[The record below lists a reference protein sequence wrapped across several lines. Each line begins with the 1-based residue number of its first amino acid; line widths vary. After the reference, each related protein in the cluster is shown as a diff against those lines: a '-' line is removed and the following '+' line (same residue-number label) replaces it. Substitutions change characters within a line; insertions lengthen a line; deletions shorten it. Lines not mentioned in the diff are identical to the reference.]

1 MVCDDCSKGKYQSG
15 TCTKDEPDGG
25 PAGGCIRCKA
35 CPAGQYSDQSKQSSC
50 KQCDAG
56 KSNGNVGSQAE
67 NNCEI
72 CAGGKFSE
80 NDGSTSCD
88 LCPAGYI
95 SLVGGTANDHD
106 DCSACTP
113 GKYAASDGASTCS
126 DCDPGKYASENHE
139 TSCSFCQSGQ
149 ETDKGANKGGS
160 RCVTCL
166 KGNFEDVRSS
176 CYCHCFLFILF
187 VFLFLFIVVI
197 FWQSHQCKACPKG
210 WNQENDKQSS
220 CVECPVGKISSS
232 SQTSVEC
239 TNCHNGDYINIPGQT
254 ACASCLPGT
263 FSLSNNQPHSSC
275 EDCPQGFH
283 ASSQSSA
290 SCVACTARKYQDQ
303 RKQAECEN
311 CIAGQYSDTTG
322 QIACTIC
329 GSGSGAT
336 NGNSQLSYQN
346 EEGKRK
352 NISSFFFFQ
361 YPLFCNKF

>member
-1 MVCDDCSKGKYQSG
+1 MFFFFFFNIGKTGRYRGNTGGNSRVDVESKYCLACPQGTYSDVTGLMVCDDCSKGKYQSG

-176 CYCHCFLFILF
+176 CYCHCF
-187 VFLFLFIVVI
+187 
-197 FWQSHQCKACPKG
+197 
-210 WNQENDKQSS
+210 
-220 CVECPVGKISSS
+220 
-232 SQTSVEC
+232 
-239 TNCHNGDYINIPGQT
+239 
-254 ACASCLPGT
+254 
-263 FSLSNNQPHSSC
+263 
-275 EDCPQGFH
+275 
-283 ASSQSSA
+283 
-290 SCVACTARKYQDQ
+290 
-303 RKQAECEN
+303 
-311 CIAGQYSDTTG
+311 
-322 QIACTIC
+322 
-329 GSGSGAT
+329 
-336 NGNSQLSYQN
+336 
-346 EEGKRK
+346 
-352 NISSFFFFQ
+352 
-361 YPLFCNKF
+361 